1 LHEPGRRPFINFRI
15 CEDVVAEVMRITA
28 HGAHGVI
35 VTAASGEGYTTTPLI
50 LRPAG
55 TMVCVGIPND
65 PTVIAG
71 APPIVIVL
79 RKLNVVGTVVG
90 TLKDAE
96 EALDFTARGLVYS
109 IFKKGTLENLDSFC
123 ELIQTGNWLDER
135 SSRLLFDNQAL
146 LSRSGSLYLA
156 PRRTCLQRL

>member
-1 LHEPGRRPFINFRI
+1 
-15 CEDVVAEVMRITA
+15 MRITA
-28 HGAHGVI
+28 HGAYGVI
-35 VTAASGEGYTTTPLI
+35 VTAAFKEGYITAPLI

-55 TMVCVGIPND
+55 TMVCVGISKD

-96 EALDFTARGLVYS
+96 EALDFTARGLVHS
-109 IFKKGTLENLDSFC
+109 IFKKGTLKNLDLFC
-123 ELIQTGNWLDER
+123 ELIQTGK
-135 SSRLLFDNQAL
+135 
-146 LSRSGSLYLA
+146 LA
-156 PRRTCLQRL
+156 GRAVLKIAV

>member
-1 LHEPGRRPFINFRI
+1 
-15 CEDVVAEVMRITA
+15 
-28 HGAHGVI
+28 
-35 VTAASGEGYTTTPLI
+35 
-50 LRPAG
+50 
-55 TMVCVGIPND
+55 MVCVGIPND